1 VTSALGFLLR
11 RSAVG
16 AGLLVLLALVS
27 FVLFYAVPTEPAA
40 FLLDMRHASP
50 EDIANARAAL
60 GVDSSVWSQFTA
72 YLGRLAHGDLGY
84 SWSAVQR
91 TPDGD
96 VSGMPVGPTVLDAAR
111 VTGALALGGMVF
123 LAIVAVPLGVAAAR
137 RPNSLFDRLTAAF
150 STSAIAIHPLVLALV
165 LQLFVARHWG
175 VLPEKGYCSLLGS
188 DTLSEFGP
196 QGLVERPCGGP
207 ADWAQ
212 HLILPW
218 LTFGLFFTAL
228 YLRMTRSRMLDT
240 LQEPYIRTARAKG
253 ASEGR
258 VLRGHAL
265 RNGLPPLVTMA
276 GMDIGLAVGMAVFVE
291 SVFGLPGLG
300 ARTVQALNV
309 DGVAFD
315 LPLILGVVL
324 AVGTAIVVLNLVV
337 DAIQVLLDPRL
348 RTG

>member
-1 VTSALGFLLR
+1 VSGVAGYLVR

-50 EDIANARAAL
+50 EDVAEARAAL
-60 GVDSSVWSQFTA
+60 GVDESVWSQFTG
-72 YLGRLAHGDLGY
+72 YVGRLAHGDLGY

-91 TPDGD
+91 TPDGEL
-96 VSGMPVGPTVLDAAR
+96 SGMPVAPTVVDAAR
-111 VTGALALGGMVF
+111 VTGALALGGIAF
-123 LAIVAVPLGVAAAR
+123 LALVAVPLGVAAAR
-137 RPNSLFDRLTAAF
+137 RPDSIFDRLTAAF

-165 LQLFVARHWG
+165 LQLFVGRHWG
-175 VLPEKGYCSLLGS
+175 VLPERGYCSLLGT

-196 QGLVERPCGGP
+196 QGLVETTCGGP
-207 ADWAQ
+207 VDWTT
-212 HLILPW
+212 HLLLPW
-218 LTFGLFFTAL
+218 VTFGLFFTAL

-240 LQEPYIRTARAKG
+240 LDEPYIRTARAKG

-258 VLRGHAL
+258 VLRRHAL

-324 AVGTAIVVLNLVV
+324 AIGTAIVVLNLVV

-348 RTG
+348 RT